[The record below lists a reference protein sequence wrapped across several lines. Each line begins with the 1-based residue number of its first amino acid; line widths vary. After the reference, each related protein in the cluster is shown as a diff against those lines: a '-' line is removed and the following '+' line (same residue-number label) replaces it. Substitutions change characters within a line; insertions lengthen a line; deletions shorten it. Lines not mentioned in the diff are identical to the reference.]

1 MQLSDLWPR
10 GRALSD
16 LRSLEVEPVR
26 EQRGSRRLMFVVA
39 IFVPVIMFFV
49 LPLIFYRLPMLLN
62 LQYGLTTTV
71 TAPYVLRAVLVCL
84 VWFGVAIGI
93 VMWPSR
99 RATGRRDW
107 TPAMLWIA
115 LVGFSLVGGVLSLA
129 HALIRFP
136 SSLEELV
143 NQLAFAPVVGVILG
157 VSQLG
162 RLRRR
167 GASGITVALVCVLM
181 LFDLAVTLAIPLA
194 LAKVGP
200 AAVGAIAILYGLGV
214 VNGSWRRPLLALL
227 LVVPLMVVALP
238 LKDALRQDLY
248 GGHAFLR
255 GGRAAL
261 APLRSSLAATARQIR
276 EFDPQAAGLRAHQ
289 TTGAP
294 QVALFIVGQALSRI
308 NRLADLAYVTE
319 LTPAA
324 VPYARGATYRP
335 LLTKLVPRALWRNG
349 PQEVAGQWYG
359 HRYKFLDPEDTATS
373 VNLPVVT
380 EGWINGGWIGV
391 IGSAALL
398 GIVLRI
404 IWTGWIG
411 ENSAPGNVMLGMVV
425 VASATDLE
433 SNLSLI
439 LGGVI
444 HGFLLYW
451 LIDVCIRR
459 VGARVSGPAA

>member
-1 MQLSDLWPR
+1 
-10 GRALSD
+10 
-16 LRSLEVEPVR
+16 
-26 EQRGSRRLMFVVA
+26 MFIVA
-39 IFVPVIMFFV
+39 IFAPLMAFFF
-49 LPLIFYRLPMLLN
+49 LSLAFYRLPMQLN

-71 TAPYVLRAVLVCL
+71 GAPFVRKAVLVCV

-93 VMWPSR
+93 VLWPLR
-99 RATGRRDW
+99 RAATPRAW
-107 TPAMLWIA
+107 TPSMMWMA
-115 LVGFSLVGGVLSLA
+115 LVGFSVVGGMLSLA
-129 HALIRFP
+129 HSLVRFP
-136 SSLEELV
+136 SSLEEVV
-143 NQLAFAPVVGVILG
+143 NQLAFAPVIAVVLG
-157 VSQLG
+157 VQQFGS
-162 RLRRR
+162 LRRR
-167 GASGITVALVCVLM
+167 GAPGTAVGLVWLLI
-181 LFDLAVTLAIPLA
+181 LFDLGVTLVVPLG

-200 AAVGAIAILYGLGV
+200 AAVGAIAILYGVGV
-214 VNGSWRRPLLALL
+214 VDGSWRRPVLALL

-255 GGRAAL
+255 GGRAIL
-261 APLRSSLAATARQIR
+261 APLRSSLQATARQIR

-289 TTGAP
+289 TTGVP

-324 VPYARGATYRP
+324 VPYAGGTTYRP

-380 EGWINGGWIGV
+380 EGWISGGWIGV

-398 GIVLRI
+398 GIVLRV
-404 IWTGWIG
+404 IWAGWLG

-451 LIDVCIRR
+451 LVDICIRR
-459 VGARVSGPAA
+459 IGARLSPPAA